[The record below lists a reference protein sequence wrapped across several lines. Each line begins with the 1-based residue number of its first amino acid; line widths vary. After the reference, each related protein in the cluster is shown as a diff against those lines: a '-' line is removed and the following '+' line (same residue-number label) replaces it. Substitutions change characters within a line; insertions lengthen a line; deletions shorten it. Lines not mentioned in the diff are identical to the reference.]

1 VAVRRISSP
10 VFVGRRSELAALD
23 AVLARAG
30 DGDGSAVLVEGEAGI
45 GKSRLMARFE
55 SRGREAG
62 LAVLVGECLPLAEGE
77 LAFAPIVA
85 ALRPVM
91 LDPEVLA
98 GLEPA
103 LRSALG
109 PLWPVAGSEPR
120 RPSDRE
126 QLFEAVYRVLAGLA
140 ARQPVLLIIE
150 DVHWVDPSSRD
161 LLSFLVHNARR
172 DRLVVVATYRP
183 DELHRGHPLRP
194 FVAELERSGRAGRL
208 ELAGLDRADVTEQI
222 RAITGRQ
229 QPGGTIDAIFARSE
243 GNPFFV
249 EELLASSSG
258 GAGLP
263 SSLREA
269 LLLRVAGLTAATRA
283 VLGAAAAIGRSVDHR
298 LLASVAGGPE
308 SDLLAALR
316 EATEHHVLVA
326 AGECYR
332 FRHALLR
339 EAIYEDTLPG
349 ERLRLHRL
357 TAQTLAA
364 RPELAGEGANADA
377 ELAHHWYAAGELPAA
392 LASSVRAAAQADL
405 MHAHPEAVVH
415 LQRAFDLWPRVP
427 GAPEV
432 AGADRVT
439 LLLRA
444 SKMAEDAGD
453 DELGLEYA
461 TSARRLV
468 DARAEPLRAAAAES
482 RIGHSLW
489 NAGRADEALAHLAE
503 VLTLVPE
510 RPPSAERA
518 RALASHG
525 RLQMLNGAFRA
536 ARGPLEEA
544 LELAGRLADRASR
557 ASVLNT
563 LAIVYDQLG
572 DRQRAIAAGRDGLRI
587 ATELGD
593 GSEMLRAYV
602 NGSQAID
609 NDGRVEEALALGLQG
624 VEAAHRLGL
633 DRAAGDQL
641 SMQAAWRLI
650 RLGRHAQ
657 AGRVIRPAFDNA
669 TLSFNI
675 AATRNVAGFL
685 AAVRGDFDHA
695 EALLDEAW
703 EQMQHS
709 GGLQLIGLALA
720 WRITL
725 CVWRGE
731 LERAA
736 RLAHDGVQR
745 AGQAE
750 GQLIYTA
757 EMYWLAVRVQA
768 DRALRAQT
776 VGDWAGAREA
786 AQQAEATAAKLEQAI
801 AGYPGDGA
809 PPEALAF
816 DLLVHSELRR
826 AGGKDP
832 AGSWRAA
839 AEAFAALRQPSRAAY
854 AEMRE
859 AEAMA
864 LAGAPPRSVAVP
876 LQRAHA
882 VAVDCGIAPFRAE
895 VEELARRARV
905 DLPDQRVDLR
915 GAAERLGLTEREAE
929 VLALL
934 AEGRTNRQIGQELFI
949 TEKTASVHVSRIL
962 GKLGVT
968 NRGEAAAAAHRV
980 GLAHRSGPEG
990 KASD

>member
-1 VAVRRISSP
+1 M
-10 VFVGRRSELAALD
+10 FVGRRSELAALD

-45 GKSRLMARFE
+45 GKSRLMARLE
-55 SRGREAG
+55 SRARAAG
-62 LAVLVGECLPLAEGE
+62 VAVLVGECLPLAGGE

-85 ALRPVM
+85 ALRSVM
-91 LDPEVLA
+91 LDPEVLG
-98 GLEPA
+98 GLDPA
-103 LRSALG
+103 VRAALG
-109 PLWPVAGSEPR
+109 ALWPVAGSVPR

-140 ARQPVLLIIE
+140 VRQPVLLIVE

-161 LLSFLVHNARR
+161 LLSFVVHNARR
-172 DRLVVVATYRP
+172 DRLVAVVTYRP
-183 DELHRGHPLRP
+183 DELYRGHPLRP
-194 FVAELERSGRAGRL
+194 FVAELERSGRAERL
-208 ELAGLDRADVTEQI
+208 EFGGLDRAEVLEQI

-229 QPGGTIDAIFARSE
+229 PPGEMIDAIFARSE

-249 EELLASSSG
+249 EELLAG
-258 GAGLP
+258 TNLGAGLP
-263 SSLREA
+263 SSLRET
-269 LLLRVAGLTAATRA
+269 LLLRVAGLSAPAQGVLSAAAT
-283 VLGAAAAIGRSVDHR
+283 VGRSADHR
-298 LLASVAGGPE
+298 LLATVAGGSE
-308 SDLLAALR
+308 RDLIASLR

-326 AGECYR
+326 TGSSYR

-357 TAQTLAA
+357 AAETLAA

-392 LASSVRAAAQADL
+392 LASSVRAAARADR

-415 LQRAFDLWPRVP
+415 LRRALKLWEQVP
-427 GAPEV
+427 GAAEV
-432 AGADRVT
+432 AGADHMT

-444 SKMAEDAGD
+444 SEMAEHAGD
-453 DELGLEYA
+453 DELGLEFA
-461 TSARRLV
+461 RSARREV
-468 DARAEPLRAAAAES
+468 DTRTEPLRAAAAES

-489 NAGRADEALAHLAE
+489 NAGRADEALTHMAE
-503 VLTLVPE
+503 VLALVPE
-510 RPPSAERA
+510 HPPSTERT
-518 RALASHG
+518 RALESYG
-525 RLQMLNGAFRA
+525 RLLILNGAFSE
-536 ARGPLEEA
+536 ARDLLEEA
-544 LELAGRLADRASR
+544 LELAERLEDHAVRAS
-557 ASVLNT
+557 AVNSLV
-563 LAIVYDQLG
+563 IVHHQLG

-587 ATELGD
+587 ATALED
-593 GSEMLRAYV
+593 GPEMLRAYI

-641 SMQAAWRLI
+641 SQQAAWRLI
-650 RLGRHAQ
+650 RLGRYAQ
-657 AGRVIRPAFDNA
+657 ASRVIGPAFENA

-675 AATRNVAGFL
+675 AATRSVAGFL
-685 AAVRGDFDHA
+685 AAVRGDFERA

-703 EQMQHS
+703 EQMQHTGS
-709 GGLQLIGLALA
+709 LQLIGLALA

-725 CVWRGE
+725 CLWRGQ
-731 LERAA
+731 LERAG
-736 RLAHDGVQR
+736 RLAREGVQR
-745 AGQAE
+745 ASVAE

-757 EMYWLAVRVQA
+757 ELYWLAARVQA
-768 DRALRAQT
+768 DRALRCRA
-776 VGDWAGAREA
+776 VGDRFEAGKATQE
-786 AQQAEATAAKLEQAI
+786 AEAVAAELRQAI
-801 AGYPGDGA
+801 AGHAGDGA
-809 PPEALAF
+809 PPEAPAFELLARA
-816 DLLVHSELRR
+816 ELGR
-826 AGGKDP
+826 ASGEAS

-839 AEAFAALRQPSRAAY
+839 VEAFAALGQASRAAY

-864 LAGAPPRSVAVP
+864 LSGATPRSVAEP
-876 LQRAHA
+876 LRRAHA

-905 DLPDQRVDLR
+905 DLPDQQASPRS
-915 GAAERLGLTEREAE
+915 GAERLGLTEREAE

-962 GKLGVT
+962 TKLGVS
-968 NRGEAAAAAHRV
+968 NRAEAAAAAHRA
-980 GLAHRSGPEG
+980 GLARPRVT
-990 KASD
+990 

>member
-1 VAVRRISSP
+1 LR
-10 VFVGRRSELAALD
+10 AALG
-23 AVLARAG
+23 A
-30 DGDGSAVLVEGEAGI
+30 
-45 GKSRLMARFE
+45 
-55 SRGREAG
+55 
-62 LAVLVGECLPLAEGE
+62 
-77 LAFAPIVA
+77 
-85 ALRPVM
+85 
-91 LDPEVLA
+91 
-98 GLEPA
+98 
-103 LRSALG
+103 
-109 PLWPVAGSEPR
+109 LWPAAGSEPR

-161 LLSFLVHNARR
+161 LLSFVVHNARR

-183 DELHRGHPLRP
+183 DELHRGHRLRP
-194 FVAELERSGRAGRL
+194 FVAELERSGRAERL
-208 ELAGLDRADVTEQI
+208 ELGGLDRADVTEQV

-229 QPGGTIDAIFARSE
+229 PPDATIDAIFARSE

-249 EELLASSSG
+249 EELLASAG
-258 GAGLP
+258 RGAGLP
-263 SSLREA
+263 RSLREA
-269 LLLRVAGLTAATRA
+269 LLLRVAGLPAAAQA
-283 VLGAAAAIGRSVDHR
+283 VLSAAAAIGRSVDHR
-298 LLASVAGGPE
+298 LLASVAGGSE
-308 SDLLAALR
+308 RALLASLR
-316 EATEHHVLVA
+316 EATEQYVLVA
-326 AGECYR
+326 TGDSYR
-332 FRHALLR
+332 FRHALLQ

-357 TAQTLAA
+357 TAETLTA

-392 LASSVRAAAQADL
+392 LASSVRAAAQAGR
-405 MHAHPEAVVH
+405 MHAYPEAIVQ
-415 LQRAFDLWPRVP
+415 LRRAFELWLRVP
-427 GAPEV
+427 AAEEV
-432 AGADRVT
+432 AGADRMT

-444 SKMAEDAGD
+444 SEMAEHAGD
-453 DELGLEYA
+453 DELSLEFA
-461 TSARRLV
+461 TSARRVVNAL
-468 DARAEPLRAAAAES
+468 AEPLRAAAAES

-489 NAGRADEALAHLAE
+489 NAGRADDALAHLAE
-503 VLTLVPE
+503 VLMLVPE
-510 RPPSAERA
+510 QPPSAERA
-518 RALASHG
+518 RALASHA
-525 RLQMLNGAFRA
+525 RLLMLNGAFRD
-536 ARGPLEEA
+536 ARAPLEEA
-544 LELAGRLADRASR
+544 LGFAEGLGDHDVR
-557 ASVLNT
+557 ASVLNS

-572 DRQRAIAAGRDGLRI
+572 DRQRAIAAGREGLRI
-587 ATELGD
+587 AAELED
-593 GSEMLRAYV
+593 GSEMLRAYI

-609 NDGRVEEALALGLQG
+609 NDGRVEEALALGLRG

-650 RLGRHAQ
+650 RLGRYGQ
-657 AGRVIRPAFDNA
+657 AGRVIRPAFENA

-685 AAVRGDFDHA
+685 AAVRGDFERA

-703 EQMQHS
+703 EQMQRS

-725 CVWRGE
+725 CLWRGQ
-731 LERAA
+731 LERAG
-736 RLAHDGVQR
+736 RLAQEGVRR
-745 AGQAE
+745 ASEAE

-757 EMYWLAVRVQA
+757 ELYWLAARVQA
-768 DRALRAQT
+768 DRALRARA
-776 VGDWAGAREA
+776 VGDSFEARKAVQEAEEA
-786 AQQAEATAAKLEQAI
+786 AARLEQAI
-801 AGYPGDGA
+801 AGYAGDGA

-816 DLLVHSELRR
+816 ELLVRAELGR
-826 AGGKDP
+826 ASGEAF

-839 AEAFAALRQPSRAAY
+839 TEAFDALRQAARAAY
-854 AEMRE
+854 AQMRE

-864 LAGAPPRSVAVP
+864 LSGATPRMVAAP

-882 VAVDCGIAPFRAE
+882 VAVDFGIAPFRAE

-905 DLPDQRVDLR
+905 DLPDQQVDLR
-915 GAAERLGLTEREAE
+915 GTAERLGLTEREAE

-962 GKLGVT
+962 VKLGVS

-980 GLAHRSGPEG
+980 GLARPRVT
-990 KASD
+990 

>member
-1 VAVRRISSP
+1 MVVRRISSP

-23 AVLARAG
+23 AVLARAVN
-30 DGDGSAVLVEGEAGI
+30 GDGSAVLVEGEAGI
-45 GKSRLMARFE
+45 GKSRLMAQFE
-55 SRGREAG
+55 SCGRAAG
-62 LAVLVGECLPLAEGE
+62 LAVLAGECLPLAEGE
-77 LAFAPIVA
+77 LAFAPVVA
-85 ALRPVM
+85 ALRSVM

-103 LRSALG
+103 VRAALG
-109 PLWPVAGSEPR
+109 ALWPVSGSEPR
-120 RPSDRE
+120 RPGDRE

-161 LLSFLVHNARR
+161 LLSFVVHNARR
-172 DRLVVVATYRP
+172 DRLAVVATYRP
-183 DELHRGHPLRP
+183 DELYRGHPLRA
-194 FVAELERSGRAGRL
+194 FVAELERSGRAERL
-208 ELAGLDRADVTEQI
+208 ELGGLDRADVTEQI
-222 RAITGRQ
+222 RAISGRQ
-229 QPGGTIDAIFARSE
+229 PPTGMIDAIFARSE

-249 EELLASSSG
+249 EELLASTG
-258 GAGLP
+258 CGAGLP

-269 LLLRVAGLTAATRA
+269 LLLRVAGLSAATQA
-283 VLGAAAAIGRSVDHR
+283 VLSAAAAIGRSVDHR
-298 LLASVAGGPE
+298 LLASVAGGSE
-308 SDLLAALR
+308 RDLLASLR
-316 EATEHHVLVA
+316 EATEHYVLVA
-326 AGECYR
+326 TGGSYR

-349 ERLRLHRL
+349 ERLGLHRL
-357 TAQTLAA
+357 TAETLTA

-392 LASSVRAAAQADL
+392 LASSVRAAAQAGR

-415 LQRAFDLWPRVP
+415 LQRALELWQRVP
-427 GAPEV
+427 GAEEV
-432 AGADRVT
+432 AGADRMT

-444 SKMAEDAGD
+444 SENAEDAGD
-453 DELGLEYA
+453 DELSLEFA
-461 TSARRLV
+461 TSARRIV

-489 NAGRADEALAHLAE
+489 NAGRADDALMHLAE

-510 RPPSAERA
+510 QPPSAERT
-518 RALASHG
+518 RALAAHG
-525 RLQMLNGAFRA
+525 RLLFLNGAFRDA
-536 ARGPLEEA
+536 CGPLEEA
-544 LELAGRLADRASR
+544 LELAERLEDHVAR
-557 ASVLNT
+557 ASVLNS

-587 ATELGD
+587 ATELED
-593 GSEMLRAYV
+593 GSEMLRAYI

-609 NDGRVEEALALGLQG
+609 NDGRVEEALALGLEG

-641 SMQAAWRLI
+641 SEQAAWRLI
-650 RLGRHAQ
+650 RLGRYAQ

-685 AAVRGDFDHA
+685 AAVRGDFERA

-725 CVWRGE
+725 CLWRGQ
-731 LERAA
+731 LERAG
-736 RLAHDGVQR
+736 RLAQEGVRR
-745 AGQAE
+745 ASEAE

-757 EMYWLAVRVQA
+757 ELYWLAARVHA
-768 DRALRAQT
+768 DRALRART
-776 VGDWAGAREA
+776 VGDRAGAGKATREA
-786 AQQAEATAAKLEQAI
+786 EAVAAKLGQAI
-801 AGYPGDGA
+801 AGYAGDGA

-816 DLLVHSELRR
+816 ELLVRAELGR
-826 AGGKDP
+826 ASGEAS

-839 AEAFAALRQPSRAAY
+839 VEAFATLRQASRAAY
-854 AEMRE
+854 AEMLE

-864 LAGAPPRSVAVP
+864 LSGATPRSVAGP
-876 LQRAHA
+876 LLRAHA
-882 VAVDCGIAPFRAE
+882 VAVDCGIAPFRAA

-905 DLPDQRVDLR
+905 DLPDQQADLR

-962 GKLGVT
+962 VKLGVS

-980 GLAHRSGPEG
+980 GLARPRVT
-990 KASD
+990 

>member
-1 VAVRRISSP
+1 MVVRRVSSP
-10 VFVGRRSELAALD
+10 VFVGRRPELAALD

-30 DGDGSAVLVEGEAGI
+30 NGDGSAVLVEGEAGI
-45 GKSRLMARFE
+45 GKSRLMARLE
-55 SRGREAG
+55 SRGRAAG
-62 LAVLVGECLPLAEGE
+62 LAVLVGDCLPLAEGE

-85 ALRPVM
+85 ALRSVM
-91 LDPEVLA
+91 LDPEVRT

-103 LRSALG
+103 LRAALG
-109 PLWPVAGSEPR
+109 ALWPVAGSEPR
-120 RPSDRE
+120 GPSDRE

-140 ARQPVLLIIE
+140 ARQPVLLIVE

-161 LLSFLVHNARR
+161 LLSFLIHNARR

-183 DELHRGHPLRP
+183 DELYRGHPLRP
-194 FVAELERSGRAGRL
+194 FVAELERSGRAERL
-208 ELAGLDRADVTEQI
+208 ELGGLDRAEVTEQI

-229 QPGGTIDAIFARSE
+229 PPGGTIDAIFARSE

-249 EELLASSSG
+249 EELLVSTGS

-269 LLLRVAGLTAATRA
+269 LLLRVAGLSAPTQA
-283 VLGAAAAIGRSVDHR
+283 VLSAAAAIGRSVDHR
-298 LLASVAGGPE
+298 LLASVAGGAE
-308 SDLLAALR
+308 RDLIASLR

-326 AGECYR
+326 TGDSYR

-357 TAQTLAA
+357 TAETLTA

-392 LASSVRAAAQADL
+392 LASSVRAAAQAGR

-415 LQRAFDLWPRVP
+415 LQRAFELWPRIP
-427 GAPEV
+427 RADEV

-439 LLLRA
+439 LLLLA
-444 SKMAEDAGD
+444 SEMAEHAGD
-453 DELGLEYA
+453 DELALEFA
-461 TSARRLV
+461 TSARRVV

-489 NAGRADEALAHLAE
+489 NAGRAGEALTHLAE

-510 RPPSAERA
+510 RPPSAERT
-518 RALASHG
+518 RALEAHG
-525 RLQMLNGAFRA
+525 RLLMLNGAFRS
-536 ARGPLEEA
+536 ARDPLEKA
-544 LELAGRLADRASR
+544 LELAKRLEDHATLAS
-557 ASVLNT
+557 ALNS

-572 DRQRAIAAGRDGLRI
+572 YRQRAIAAGRDGLRI
-587 ATELGD
+587 ATELED
-593 GSEMLRAYV
+593 GPEMLRAYI

-609 NDGRVEEALALGLQG
+609 NDGQVEEALALGLQG
-624 VEAAHRLGL
+624 IEAAHRLGL

-641 SMQAAWRLI
+641 SQQAAWRLI

-657 AGRVIRPAFDNA
+657 ASRVIGPAFENA

-675 AATRNVAGFL
+675 AATRNVVGFL
-685 AAVRGDFDHA
+685 AAVRGDFERA
-695 EALLDEAW
+695 EALLDQAW
-703 EQMQHS
+703 EQMQHTGS
-709 GGLQLIGLALA
+709 FQLIGLALA

-725 CVWRGE
+725 CLWRGQ
-731 LERAA
+731 LEQAV
-736 RLAHDGVQR
+736 RLAQEGVQR
-745 AGQAE
+745 ASEAE

-757 EMYWLAVRVQA
+757 ELYWLAARVQA
-768 DRALRAQT
+768 DRALRART
-776 VGDWAGAREA
+776 VGDRFEAGRMTQE
-786 AQQAEATAAKLEQAI
+786 AEAVAARLGQAI
-801 AGYPGDGA
+801 AGYAGDGA

-816 DLLVHSELRR
+816 ELLVRAELGR
-826 AGGKDP
+826 ASGEP
-832 AGSWRAA
+832 YAGSWRAA
-839 AEAFAALRQPSRAAY
+839 VEAFDALRQVSRAAY

-864 LAGAPPRSVAVP
+864 LSGATPRLVAEP

-882 VAVDCGIAPFRAE
+882 AAVDCGIAPFRAE

-905 DLPDQRVDLR
+905 DLPDQQASPR
-915 GAAERLGLTEREAE
+915 GGAELLGLTEREAE

-949 TEKTASVHVSRIL
+949 TEKTAGVHVSRIL
-962 GKLGVT
+962 MKLGVS

-980 GLAHRSGPEG
+980 GLARPRVT
-990 KASD
+990 

>member
-1 VAVRRISSP
+1 MVVRRISSP

-23 AVLARAG
+23 TVLARAG
-30 DGDGSAVLVEGEAGI
+30 NGDGCAVLVEGEAGI
-45 GKSRLMARFE
+45 GKSRLMAQLE
-55 SRGREAG
+55 SRSRAVG
-62 LAVLVGECLPLAEGE
+62 LAVLVGECLPLAGGE

-85 ALRPVM
+85 ALRSVM

-103 LRSALG
+103 LRAALG
-109 PLWPVAGSEPR
+109 ALWPVAGWEPR
-120 RPSDRE
+120 RPNDRE

-140 ARQPVLLIIE
+140 ARQPVLLIVE
-150 DVHWVDPSSRD
+150 DVHWLDPSSRD
-161 LLSFLVHNARR
+161 LLSFIVHNTRR

-183 DELHRGHPLRP
+183 DELYRGHPLRP
-194 FVAELERSGRAGRL
+194 FVAELERSGRAERL
-208 ELAGLDRADVTEQI
+208 ELEGLDRDDVTKQI
-222 RAITGRQ
+222 CAITGREL
-229 QPGGTIDAIFARSE
+229 PGGMIDAIFARSE

-249 EELLASSSG
+249 EELLATTSC

-263 SSLREA
+263 GSLREA
-269 LLLRVAGLTAATRA
+269 LLLRVAGLSAPTQMVLSAAAT
-283 VLGAAAAIGRSVDHR
+283 IGRSVDHR
-298 LLASVAGGPE
+298 LLASVAGGSE
-308 SDLLAALR
+308 SALLVSLQEAIEQHVLAA
-316 EATEHHVLVA
+316 T
-326 AGECYR
+326 GDFYR

-357 TAQTLAA
+357 TAETLTA
-364 RPELAGEGANADA
+364 RPELAGEGTNVQA

-392 LASSVRAAAQADL
+392 LASSVRAATQSDR

-415 LQRAFDLWPRVP
+415 LQHAFELWQRVP
-427 GAPEV
+427 GAEQV
-432 AGADRVT
+432 AGADRTT

-444 SKMAEDAGD
+444 SEMAEHAGD
-453 DELGLEYA
+453 DELSLEFA
-461 TSARRLV
+461 RSARRMV
-468 DARAEPLRAAAAES
+468 DVRAEPLQAAAAES

-489 NAGRADEALAHLAE
+489 NAGRADEALIHMAE
-503 VLTLVPE
+503 VLELVPE
-510 RPPSAERA
+510 HPPSTERT
-518 RALASHG
+518 RALESYG
-525 RLQMLNGAFRA
+525 RLLMLNGAFRN
-536 ARGPLEEA
+536 ARGQLEEA
-544 LELAGRLADRASR
+544 LELAGRLADHASR
-557 ASVLNT
+557 ASVLNS

-572 DRQRAIAAGRDGLRI
+572 DRQRAIAAGRDGLRL
-587 ATELGD
+587 ATELED
-593 GSEMLRAYV
+593 GSEMLRAYI

-641 SMQAAWRLI
+641 SQQAAWRLI
-650 RLGRHAQ
+650 RLGRYAQ
-657 AGRVIRPAFDNA
+657 ASRVIRPALENA

-675 AATRNVAGFL
+675 AATRTVAGFL
-685 AAVRGDFDHA
+685 AAVRGDFEHA
-695 EALLDEAW
+695 EALLEEAW
-703 EQMQHS
+703 EQMQHTGS
-709 GGLQLIGLALA
+709 FQLIGLALA

-725 CVWRGE
+725 CLWRGQ
-731 LERAA
+731 LERAG
-736 RLAHDGVQR
+736 RLAHEGVQR
-745 AGQAE
+745 AFEVE
-750 GQLIYTA
+750 GQLIYTG
-757 EMYWLAVRVQA
+757 ELYWLATRVQA

-776 VGDWAGAREA
+776 VGDRLEAGKATQE
-786 AQQAEATAAKLEQAI
+786 AEAVAARLGQAI
-801 AGYPGDGA
+801 AGYAGDGA

-816 DLLVHSELRR
+816 ELLVRAELGR
-826 AGGKDP
+826 ASGGAF

-839 AEAFAALRQPSRAAY
+839 AEAFDALGQVSRAAY
-854 AEMRE
+854 ARMRQ

-864 LAGAPPRSVAVP
+864 LSGATSRSVAEP

-905 DLPDQRVDLR
+905 DLPDQQASPHS
-915 GAAERLGLTEREAE
+915 GAERLGLTEREAE

-962 GKLGVT
+962 MKLGVS

-980 GLAHRSGPEG
+980 GLVRPRVT
-990 KASD
+990 

>member
-1 VAVRRISSP
+1 VVVRRISSP
-10 VFVGRRSELAALD
+10 VFVGRCSELAALD

-30 DGDGSAVLVEGEAGI
+30 CGDGSAVLVEGEAGI
-45 GKSRLMARFE
+45 GKSRLMSRLE
-55 SRGREAG
+55 SRGRAAG
-62 LAVLVGECLPLAEGE
+62 VAVLVGECLPLAEGE

-103 LRSALG
+103 LRAALG
-109 PLWPVAGSEPR
+109 ALWPVAGSEPC

-140 ARQPVLLIIE
+140 ARRPVLLIVE
-150 DVHWVDPSSRD
+150 DVHWADPSSRD
-161 LLSFLVHNARR
+161 LLSFVVHNARR

-183 DELHRGHPLRP
+183 DEPYRGHPLRP
-194 FVAELERSGRAGRL
+194 FVAELERSGRAERL
-208 ELAGLDRADVTEQI
+208 ELGGLDRAAVTEQI
-222 RAITGRQ
+222 HAITGRQ
-229 QPGGTIDAIFARSE
+229 PPRGTIDAIFARSE

-249 EELLASSSG
+249 EELLASTSC

-263 SSLREA
+263 GSLREA
-269 LLLRVAGLTAATRA
+269 LLLRVAGLSAPTQAVLTAAA
-283 VLGAAAAIGRSVDHR
+283 VIGRSVDHR
-298 LLASVAGGPE
+298 LLASVAGGSE
-308 SDLLAALR
+308 RALLASLR

-326 AGECYR
+326 TGECYR

-349 ERLRLHRL
+349 ERLRMHRL
-357 TAQTLAA
+357 AAETLTA
-364 RPELAGEGANADA
+364 RPELAGQGANADA
-377 ELAHHWYAAGELPAA
+377 ELAHHWYAAGDLAAA
-392 LASSVRAAAQADL
+392 LASSVRAAAQAGQ

-415 LQRAFDLWPRVP
+415 LQRAFELWQRVP
-427 GAPEV
+427 RAEQA
-432 AGADRVT
+432 AGADRMT

-444 SKMAEDAGD
+444 SEMAEQAGD
-453 DELGLEYA
+453 DELGLEFA

-468 DARAEPLRAAAAES
+468 DARTEPLRAAAAES

-489 NAGRADEALAHLAE
+489 NAGRGDEALMHLAE
-503 VLTLVPE
+503 ALTLVPE
-510 RPPSAERA
+510 HPPSAERTK
-518 RALASHG
+518 ALAAHG
-525 RLQMLNGAFRA
+525 RLLMLNGAFGD

-544 LELAGRLADRASR
+544 LELANRPEDHATR
-557 ASVLNT
+557 ASVQNS

-587 ATELGD
+587 ATELED
-593 GSEMLRAYV
+593 GSEMLRAYI

-641 SMQAAWRLI
+641 SQQAAWRLI
-650 RLGRHAQ
+650 RLGRYAQ
-657 AGRVIRPAFDNA
+657 ASRVIRPAFENA

-675 AATRNVAGFL
+675 AATRNVVGFL
-685 AAVRGDFDHA
+685 AAVRGDFERA

-703 EQMQHS
+703 EQMQHTGS
-709 GGLQLIGLALA
+709 LQLIGLALA
-720 WRITL
+720 WKITL
-725 CVWRGE
+725 YLWQGQ
-731 LERAA
+731 LERAG
-736 RLAHDGVQR
+736 RLAQEGVQR
-745 AGQAE
+745 ACEAE

-757 EMYWLAVRVQA
+757 ELYWLAARVQA
-768 DRALRAQT
+768 DRALRART
-776 VGDWAGAREA
+776 VGDRFEAGKVTREA
-786 AQQAEATAAKLEQAI
+786 EAVAAKLRQAI
-801 AGYPGDGA
+801 AGYAGDGA

-816 DLLVHSELRR
+816 ELLVRAELGR
-826 AGGKDP
+826 ASGEVI

-839 AEAFAALRQPSRAAY
+839 VEAFDALRQASRAAY
-854 AEMRE
+854 AEMRQ

-864 LAGAPPRSVAVP
+864 LSGATPRSVAEP

-905 DLPDQRVDLR
+905 DLPDQQASAR
-915 GAAERLGLTEREAE
+915 GDAERLGLTEREAE
-929 VLALL
+929 VLTLL

-962 GKLGVT
+962 MKLGVS
-968 NRGEAAAAAHRV
+968 NRAQAAAAAHRV
-980 GLAHRSGPEG
+980 GLARPRGT
-990 KASD
+990 